1 MLQIRVPR
9 IAPTSWLTKY
19 APSFFFST
27 WPATNNPIVA
37 DGLTC
42 PPEKNPAIEIA
53 KKLKQLMRKV
63 QNGL

>member
-1 MLQIRVPR
+1 
-9 IAPTSWLTKY
+9 
-19 APSFFFST
+19 
-27 WPATNNPIVA
+27 VA

-53 KKLKQLMRKV
+53 KKLKQLIRKV